1 MNSSACPAPASGTA
15 TPSGSPT
22 ASGSPAPTAS
32 SSPRSPQ
39 PLFTA
44 VDMALGDLKAAG
56 GRRGGERLAGKR
68 LAEFIEHQRVLSYFN
83 M

>member
-1 MNSSACPAPASGTA
+1 
-15 TPSGSPT
+15 
-22 ASGSPAPTAS
+22 
-32 SSPRSPQ
+32 
-39 PLFTA
+39 
-44 VDMALGDLKAAG
+44 MALGDLKAAG